1 MLRRFGSALRTPAV
15 PGVPTLRASIA
26 NYSPGPGVTA
36 GSGFGIPGLLLCV
49 PGGSLHVVTLGVQ
62 GSVTASF
69 DFPITDGPGT
79 DFVAW
84 ENGFV
89 SGGVVF
95 GELGFVEV
103 STNGVDFARFPNQY
117 FGPPGPIGAFG
128 GLPAG
133 SVKNIAGLGLR
144 VVPPTVDGY
153 ANPALAGGDP
163 FDLQDLAAD
172 PLVVAGT
179 VVLSAINYV
188 RIVDILGD
196 GTTLDSLGAPIYDPT
211 GGTAS
216 SDWDA
221 IAVVN
226 NTANQ
231 DANRPAITVS
241 FDADDPPAHAFG
253 ERCQRLDD
261 DHGRLAFDVQRCPL
275 RPRVDSDRV
284 SLSSR

>member
-1 MLRRFGSALRTPAV
+1 MSRFVSSLFLLSCFVASLGAQNACGTGSAYF
-15 PGVPTLRASIA
+15 ASSVA

-62 GSVTASF
+62 GSITAGF

-89 SGGVVF
+89 SGGAVF

-196 GTTLDSLGAPIYDPT
+196 GTTLDSLGASIYDPT
-211 GGTAS
+211 EESRAPIGMRSRS
-216 SDWDA
+216 STTRRTR
-221 IAVVN
+221 I
-226 NTANQ
+226 Q
-231 DANRPAITVS
+231 TV
-241 FDADDPPAHAFG
+241 PPS
-253 ERCQRLDD
+253 
-261 DHGRLAFDVQRCPL
+261 P
-275 RPRVDSDRV
+275 
-284 SLSSR
+284 SRSTP